1 MSTVSG
7 PQELIP
13 SSSETRSQIW
23 HSHTSLFCPERTYQ
37 VTTQSLQDLK
47 AIFGGGGCLHTES
60 NGMDLPKHRNPS
72 GRKPGCSA
80 TTCQVRKVEDL
91 EPDLFSCLDEPGPS

>member
-47 AIFGGGGCLHTES
+47 AIFGGGDVCTQ
-60 NGMDLPKHRNPS
+60 KVTVWTFPS
-72 GRKPGCSA
+72 TA
-80 TTCQVRKVEDL
+80 TRPVENQVVLQQLVKL
-91 EPDLFSCLDEPGPS
+91 GK